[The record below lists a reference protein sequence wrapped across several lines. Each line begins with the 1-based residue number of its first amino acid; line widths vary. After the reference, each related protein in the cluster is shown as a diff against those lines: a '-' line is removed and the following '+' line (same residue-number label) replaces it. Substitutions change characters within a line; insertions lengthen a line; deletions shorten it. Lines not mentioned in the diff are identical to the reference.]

1 MASPW
6 ISLTAQRKTD
16 SFFFLSHFHWMCCA
30 INVVLHN
37 VRQSSKSHPHRS
49 RCRTKNNNCNECVN
63 AAEAAF
69 FALSSSAD
77 LPVWPNS
84 DCVHWTRDYS
94 FAFREAYT
102 QHKSIDFHELND
114 LLGHKKRSIAHQKVK
129 MVHYNL
135 RPTAPVCTHA
145 CTVSPRAQ
153 NSLILKS
160 ACVET
165 HLFRNRILS
174 CLFIRNGSP
183 DAPLSMQILH
193 RVHIKIKNND
203 LLTMTFIL
211 IEHSAN
217 CNRVINIH
225 HSRPLVVRARRSQ
238 CSFKWQEAVAAIN
251 ENEMHRNACV
261 GWPATTTSHTKLAIL
276 IGIANRLAQTTKLA
290 FASTRFIRECVT
302 NASN

>member
-37 VRQSSKSHPHRS
+37 VRQSSKSNPHRS

-69 FALSSSAD
+69 FALSSSVD

-153 NSLILKS
+153 KFIDSKKCLRRDTLGSQSHPFMSFYPERLTGCTSFYANLASR
-160 ACVET
+160 T
-165 HLFRNRILS
+165 H
-174 CLFIRNGSP
+174 
-183 DAPLSMQILH
+183 
-193 RVHIKIKNND
+193 
-203 LLTMTFIL
+203 
-211 IEHSAN
+211 
-217 CNRVINIH
+217 
-225 HSRPLVVRARRSQ
+225 
-238 CSFKWQEAVAAIN
+238 
-251 ENEMHRNACV
+251 
-261 GWPATTTSHTKLAIL
+261 
-276 IGIANRLAQTTKLA
+276 
-290 FASTRFIRECVT
+290 
-302 NASN
+302 